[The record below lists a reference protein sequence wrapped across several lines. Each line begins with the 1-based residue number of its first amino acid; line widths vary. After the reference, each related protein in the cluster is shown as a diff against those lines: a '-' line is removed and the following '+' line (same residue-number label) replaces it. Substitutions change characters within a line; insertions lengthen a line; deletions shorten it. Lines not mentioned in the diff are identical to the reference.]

1 MSLVQRLLCSRHGQ
15 VCLHPPMMATDYL
28 TYSVL
33 HSIAT
38 VEVVTEPV
46 ISAIASFPEENA
58 FGRKLAFGRSC
69 EQ

>member
-1 MSLVQRLLCSRHGQ
+1 
-15 VCLHPPMMATDYL
+15 MMATDYL

-58 FGRKLAFGRSC
+58 FGRELALHHSC
-69 EQ
+69 EERALTKTPMER